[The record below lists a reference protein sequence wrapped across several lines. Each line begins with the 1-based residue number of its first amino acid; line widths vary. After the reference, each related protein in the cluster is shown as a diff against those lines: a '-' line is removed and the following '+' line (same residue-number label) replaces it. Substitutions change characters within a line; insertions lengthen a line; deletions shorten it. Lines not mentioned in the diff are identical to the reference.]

1 MLIFGH
7 IFGQLFRQVVEQ
19 FLDSFLDSVL
29 NSFWTIYWTV
39 FFNWF
44 WTVFLDS
51 FFGQFFWTVF
61 WVICKEMKNYKTFT
75 GWQLFVQQICAIG
88 FWKSIL
94 WLSNQTLILEIKSES
109 LVTILPI
116 LPLIQIFWY
125 ILTSYLKFDMPKAL
139 KWGILRLCISHFEN
153 MRADFVL
160 RCQNLLF

>member
-1 MLIFGH
+1 M
-7 IFGQLFRQVVEQ
+7 
-19 FLDSFLDSVL
+19 DC
-29 NSFWTIYWTV
+29 
-39 FFNWF
+39 
-44 WTVFLDS
+44 FLDS

-109 LVTILPI
+109 LKRVVTILPI

-139 KWGILRLCISHFEN
+139 KWGILHLCISHFEN

-160 RCQNLLF
+160 RCQNLLSQTTPEIMHFQAGKKYLNQ